1 MDSAMA
7 SCGCYCCWSVIVDQ
21 SLSHAQLFVTP
32 WTAAH
37 QAFLSFT
44 ISQINQNHVHF
55 LSDGIQPSHTL
66 SPSSPPA
73 FIFPS
78 IRVSSNES
86 AVHIRWPRFF
96 GASASVFSMNSQSWF
111 TLGLTGLISLLS
123 KGLSVFVK
131 TTVWK
136 CQFFGTQLSMVQL
149 SHPYMTTG
157 KPQLRLYRPLSAK
170 WCLCFL
176 IHCLGLS

>member
-1 MDSAMA
+1 MSDSLWPQ
-7 SCGCYCCWSVIVDQ
+7 SQDCSVLGFLVLHYLLEFSQTHVYWVCG
-21 SLSHAQLFVTP
+21 A
-32 WTAAH
+32 
-37 QAFLSFT
+37 
-44 ISQINQNHVHF
+44 
-55 LSDGIQPSHTL
+55 IQPSHTL

-157 KPQLRLYRPLSAK
+157 KAIALTRRTFVSKVMSLLFNMLSRLVIAFLPRSK
-170 WCLCFL
+170 CLL
-176 IHCLGLS
+176 I